1 MKKTETDI
9 VTIEVVSLA
18 TLMNGFQTKVIRVTL
33 LMLISAAPSHSLFS
47 FLKRNSD
54 RREREDVNIKSYTD
68 YSPIHIICNA
78 FFSKRRMP
86 FTLFCGL
93 LHVNRHAL

>member
-18 TLMNGFQTKVIRVTL
+18 TLMNGFQAKVSRVTL
-33 LMLISAAPSHSLFS
+33 LMLTSATPSLSLFS

-54 RREREDVNIKSYTD
+54 RREKTLRELYGLQSNSHHMKREEEDA
-68 YSPIHIICNA
+68 IH
-78 FFSKRRMP
+78 S
-86 FTLFCGL
+86 G
-93 LHVNRHAL
+93 